1 MWLLAVGA
9 AVLKSLLSVW
19 LQSSVNAKRVH
30 CRGSL
35 GAGVNVLRLKNEKIS
50 IDFGGLVERAFF
62 F

>member
-9 AVLKSLLSVW
+9 AVLKSLLAVW
-19 LQSSVNAKRVH
+19 LQSSVTAKRVH

-50 IDFGGLVERAFF
+50 IDFGGLVGRTFF